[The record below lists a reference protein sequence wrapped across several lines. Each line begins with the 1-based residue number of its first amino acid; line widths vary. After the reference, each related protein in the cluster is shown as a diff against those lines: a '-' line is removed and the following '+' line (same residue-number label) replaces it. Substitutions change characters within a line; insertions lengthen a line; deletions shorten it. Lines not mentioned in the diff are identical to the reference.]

1 MMICMFQSGSGFFQ
15 IRCRAR
21 KRWLVLAAVLSLTLV
36 GAANGAQSSSGD
48 SGIPAVPEPS
58 SAPVTTPE
66 ARAPSPPSDGTS
78 LTGTI
83 LATKPA
89 NARVI
94 ITDIRGR
101 QRVYARGDETPD
113 GAVVVEI
120 HRDHVVLWRGGRLE
134 TLEFMWNA
142 ATRMF
147 ERAIPLAQAT
157 PPEDYRKVL
166 RHAMFTHPELLL
178 QMVGATVVVEGGH
191 FRGYRVMQ
199 PEDPTF
205 LDSLG
210 LKPGDILTGVNGV
223 PLDTPDYGTHVLDA
237 MSGTGKMI
245 FTVQRGNQTLVVS
258 D

>member
-1 MMICMFQSGSGFFQ
+1 MQ
-15 IRCRAR
+15 
-21 KRWLVLAAVLSLTLV
+21 WLVLAAVLSLTLV
-36 GAANGAQSSSGD
+36 GAGNGAQSSFGD
-48 SGIPAVPEPS
+48 SGVPAVPEPS

-66 ARAPSPPSDGTS
+66 AGAPSPPVDGTS

-83 LATKPA
+83 LATKSA
-89 NARVI
+89 NTRVI
-94 ITDIRGR
+94 ITDTRGR

-113 GAVVVEI
+113 GAEVVEI
-120 HRDHVVLWRGGRLE
+120 HRDHVVLRRGGRLE
-134 TLEFMWNA
+134 TLEFSWNTAVRILARSA
-142 ATRMF
+142 AS
-147 ERAIPLAQAT
+147 ET
-157 PPEDYRKVL
+157 PPQDYNEVL

-191 FRGYRVMQ
+191 FRGYRVMR

-237 MSGTGKMI
+237 MSGTGKLI
-245 FTVQRGNQTLVVS
+245 FTIQRGNQILVVS